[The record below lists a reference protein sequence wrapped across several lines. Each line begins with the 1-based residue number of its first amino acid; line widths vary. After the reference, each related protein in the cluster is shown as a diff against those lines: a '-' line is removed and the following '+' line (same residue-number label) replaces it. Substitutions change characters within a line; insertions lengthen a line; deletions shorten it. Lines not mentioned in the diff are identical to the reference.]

1 MFERFLF
8 RAATLPDSPE
18 VRFFA
23 EKIVEKQNR
32 SLAFGVPK
40 PTPFLDGKSSSQTQ
54 GPAGCTLAAPLPNA
68 RGVPAGWWQ
77 RQPWLCP
84 DGGVAVTGPLLFPAR
99 LDPILVGA
107 LVRPSLPP
115 AIAPMEG
122 AAAVPVDTD
131 ASSGGVGRLAPAVTR
146 HSSFLHS
153 RTFSTSGRSS
163 SGITVCPQ
171 ETILSHNKKVSL
183 GTKSV
188 VECVSFPNRS
198 VFTSN

>member
-8 RAATLPDSPE
+8 RAATLPESPE

-40 PTPFLDGKSSSQTQ
+40 PTPFLDGKSSSQMQ
-54 GPAGCTLAAPLPNA
+54 GPAGCTLAAPLPHA

-84 DGGVAVTGPLLFPAR
+84 DGGEKGPLLFPAR
-99 LDPILVGA
+99 LDPTLVGV

-131 ASSGGVGRLAPAVTR
+131 ASGGGVGRLAPAATR
-146 HSSFLHS
+146 RSSLLHS

-163 SGITVCPQ
+163 SGITVGPKR
-171 ETILSHNKKVSL
+171 LS
-183 GTKSV
+183 
-188 VECVSFPNRS
+188 
-198 VFTSN
+198 